1 MQKHKDWC
9 VYIVECFDKTLY
21 TGITT
26 DPERRIIEHN
36 DSNKG
41 AKYTR
46 NRRPVNLVYL
56 EKKHDKSTA
65 SKREIFIKKLS
76 RVDKLKLIRTE
87 YLK

>member
-1 MQKHKDWC
+1 MQKHKDWY
-9 VYIVECFDKTLY
+9 VYIVECKDKTLY

-26 DPERRIIEHN
+26 DPERRILEHN

-56 EKKHDKSTA
+56 EKNHDKSTA
-65 SKREIFIKKLS
+65 SKRESLIKKLS
-76 RVDKLKLIRTE
+76 RVDKLKLIGTDH
-87 YLK
+87 LK